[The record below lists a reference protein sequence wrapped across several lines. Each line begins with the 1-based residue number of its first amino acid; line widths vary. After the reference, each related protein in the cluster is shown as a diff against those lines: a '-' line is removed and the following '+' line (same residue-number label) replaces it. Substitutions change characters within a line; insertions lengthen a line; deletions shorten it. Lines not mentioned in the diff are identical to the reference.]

1 MKSFWITASCALL
14 LGISTSMAK
23 AASLH
28 GPYESEN
35 QISRIEWVVDLYYQ
49 RNSRTASLF
58 TVEKFSS
65 ISQDR
70 TSSLSFDHEKSDPLN
85 LFFAPA
91 EHNSEAFHEK
101 WISLLLGV
109 RTWDIE
115 TENSFY
121 SPSDY

>member
-1 MKSFWITASCALL
+1 MVFFT
-14 LGISTSMAK
+14 ISTSTAE

-28 GPYESEN
+28 GPNESEN
-35 QISRIEWVVDLYYQ
+35 QISRIEWVVDIYYQ
-49 RNSRTASLF
+49 RNSKTASF
-58 TVEKFSS
+58 FAVEKFSS
-65 ISQDR
+65 ISQDS